1 VLARGQPGK
10 RTVAQEVG
18 GCGGQKVVLDE
29 MVVELSELSGL
40 PNALSAVAAACL
52 PLEAPAPA
60 ACFGLGCLTFG
71 RRLLFLLE
79 NTVLGSTRQPLSSL
93 CIAPSAFPLCSLHVT
108 HQATLRTHHLCDYHH
123 YNPTTI
129 SPVVHAAVLSLHR
142 TIMSP
147 NQSNVASGTHG
158 SLTLTASQ
166 AGPTTLRLRAEAE
179 PSEGRR
185 IQWAEDV
192 IDNEGMGKK
201 SSKGMFPFNV
211 VSIFTDTRQ

>member
-108 HQATLRTHHLCDYHH
+108 LRASLNSSPLRLSPLHPYDHIASSPCRRPESTPNNHVSKPVQRGVGHARQSHTHRL
-123 YNPTTI
+123 
-129 SPVVHAAVLSLHR
+129 
-142 TIMSP
+142 
-147 NQSNVASGTHG
+147 ASGAYH
-158 SLTLTASQ
+158 SASQ
-166 AGPTTLRLRAEAE
+166 
-179 PSEGRR
+179 GRSR
-185 IQWAEDV
+185 TFR
-192 IDNEGMGKK
+192 GSSHSMG
-201 SSKGMFPFNV
+201 
-211 VSIFTDTRQ
+211 